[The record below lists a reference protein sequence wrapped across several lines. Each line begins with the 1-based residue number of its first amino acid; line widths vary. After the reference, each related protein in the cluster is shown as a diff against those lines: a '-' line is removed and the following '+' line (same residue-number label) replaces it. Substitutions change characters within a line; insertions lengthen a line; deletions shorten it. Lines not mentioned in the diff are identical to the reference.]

1 MPALQNEEKAAVAV
15 SRLAAR
21 LAAAGIEESQLK
33 AEWAA
38 AHVLGCPRLAL
49 RLETERVMAPSSA
62 ERLAALGDRLAL
74 GEPLQYVLGVCEFHG
89 REFQVD
95 RRALI
100 PRPETEEL
108 VELALNVSKGWN
120 VAEGAVADVGTGSGC
135 IAVTMTL
142 DRPGLRV
149 YATDPSAEALAL
161 ARENAARHGVEARIT
176 FLRGFGLIPLA
187 TTMLDLVISNPP
199 YIASSA
205 LADLPHDVRDYEPH
219 QALDG
224 GPDGLGVIAQVIREA
239 ADRLRPGGMI
249 LLEIGEDQEARVV
262 SLLAAAGFRG
272 ATVRRDVAG
281 HPRFAMGTQ
290 PDV

>member
-15 SRLAAR
+15 NRLAAR

-49 RLETERVMAPSSA
+49 RLQAERMMSPSSA
-62 ERLAALGDRLAL
+62 AQLAALGDRLAR
-74 GEPLQYVLGVCEFHG
+74 GEPLQYVLGVSEFYG
-89 REFQVD
+89 REFRVD
-95 RRALI
+95 PRALV

-108 VELALNVSKGWN
+108 VELAVKISKGWN
-120 VAEGAVADVGTGSGC
+120 VAEGAVAGVGTGSGC
-135 IAVTMTL
+135 IAVTMAL
-142 DRPGLRV
+142 ERSGLRV

-161 ARENAARHGVEARIT
+161 ARENAARHGVESRIT
-176 FLRGFGLIPLA
+176 FLRGSGLTPLA
-187 TTMLDLVISNPP
+187 TTMLDLVVSNPP

-205 LADLPHDVRDYEPH
+205 LAELPRDVRDYEPR

-224 GPDGLGVIAQVIREA
+224 GPDGLQVIAQVIRES
-239 ADRLRPGGMI
+239 ADRLRPDGMI
-249 LLEIGEDQEARVV
+249 LLEIGEDQEVRVV
-262 SLLAAAGFRG
+262 SLLASAGFRG
-272 ATVRRDVAG
+272 ATVRCDVAG